1 MASINP
7 YLNFSGNTEEA
18 FNFYKSVFGGEFLA
32 LMRFKDNPECGQM
45 SEHDKER
52 IMHIAL
58 PIGKSD
64 AIMATDS
71 LESMGQK
78 LTIGNNFYI
87 ALAPDSKEEA
97 ERLFN
102 GLSAGG
108 KIEMPL
114 QDMFWG
120 AYFGS
125 FTDKFGVQW
134 MVNYAK
140 DEQK

>member
-1 MASINP
+1 MGTVNP
-7 YLNFSGNTEEA
+7 YLNFNGNTEEA

-32 LMRFKDNPECGQM
+32 VMRFKDNAECGQV
-45 SEHDKER
+45 SEADKER

-58 PIGKSD
+58 PIGNGNVL
-64 AIMATDS
+64 MATDA

-78 LTIGNNFYI
+78 LTFGNNFYI
-87 ALAPDSKEEA
+87 ALAPESKEEA

-120 AYFGS
+120 AYYGS
-125 FTDKFGVQW
+125 FADKFGVQW
-134 MVNYAK
+134 MVNYSK
-140 DEQK
+140 NQHQ